1 MRFSRLVLSCLLI
14 SACAGR
20 ADDLLPPDRPMAET
34 IDHYVDARLKSSPV
48 APQLDDYSLIRRLT
62 LDLVG
67 RIPTPFETKQ
77 YVEETEASKRTRLID
92 RLMDSPAFVR
102 HQANQFDA
110 MLAGPNGKTG
120 GLRDYLVRALG
131 EKRSWDTIFR
141 ELLLPDDNDAK
152 TKGSTDF
159 LKSRIADLDRVT
171 NDVSVTF
178 FGVNVSCAQCH
189 DHPLVNDW
197 KQDHFFGM
205 KSFFART
212 FDNGGFLAEREYGL
226 VRFKPT
232 KGPERQARMMFL
244 TGATIDAPGI
254 KEPTKDEEKK
264 EREKLEQ
271 FKKDKKAPPPP
282 SFSARAKLV
291 EVALRAK
298 ESEYFARSIVNRLW
312 HRLLGFGIVMPLDQ
326 MHSENKASH
335 PDLLAWLARDVAA
348 HKYDLRRT
356 IHGIVSSK
364 AYSRSSKW
372 VGDGDAS
379 PAPSS
384 FAAGR
389 LKPMTPMQLA
399 MSLKIATAD
408 PKAFENLQPAEFEK
422 RIEALDNS
430 ARGIAGSFAQP
441 TDDFQIGVGEAL
453 LFSNSDRVG
462 KDILADGGDR
472 LLGRL
477 KEVKDVNQ
485 AIEMIGRS
493 VLCRPLASDER
504 RSLTEYVERR
514 RDRLQEAYKQVIWAL
529 VTSSE
534 FRFNY

>member
-1 MRFSRLVLSCLLI
+1 MRFSRLVLCSLLI
-14 SACAGR
+14 STCVAC
-20 ADDLLPPDRPMAET
+20 ADDLLPPDRPIADT
-34 IDHYVDARLKSSPV
+34 IDQYIDSKLKALPV
-48 APQLDDYSLIRRLT
+48 ASQLDDYSLIRRLT

-67 RIPTPFETKQ
+67 RIPTPIETKQ
-77 YVEETEASKRTRLID
+77 FVEASDSNKRARLID
-92 RLMDSPAFVR
+92 RLVDSPAFVR

-131 EKRSWDTIFR
+131 DKRSWDVIFR

-152 TKGSTDF
+152 TKGSTEF
-159 LKSRIADLDRVT
+159 LKSRISDLDRVT

-189 DHPLVNDW
+189 DHPLVPDW

-212 FDNGGFLAEREYGL
+212 FENGGFLAERDYGV
-226 VRFKPT
+226 VRFKPS

-244 TGATIDAPGI
+244 TGATVDTPST
-254 KEPTKDEEKK
+254 KELTKDEEKK

-282 SFSARAKLV
+282 NFSARAKLV
-291 EVALRAK
+291 DVALQTK

-312 HRLLGFGIVMPLDQ
+312 HRFMGFGIVMPLDQ

-335 PDLLAWLARDVAA
+335 PELLTWLARDVAG

-356 IHGIVSSK
+356 IQGIVSSK

-372 VGDGDAS
+372 IHEAPQS
-379 PAPSS
+379 PSW

-399 MSLKIATAD
+399 TSLKIATAD
-408 PKAFENLQPAEFEK
+408 PKPFENLQPAEFEK
-422 RIEALDNS
+422 KIEALENS
-430 ARGIAGSFAQP
+430 ARGIASSFAQP

-493 VLCRPLASDER
+493 VLCRPVSAEER
-504 RSLTEYVERR
+504 QALTEYVERR